1 MLEKMS
7 YQGSPFSA
15 VYGPDDFDL
24 DDDNE
29 EYMDDDRDVD
39 DPDESDE
46 DTEEASETDMGKS
59 EELTEIKEQV
69 YQDKLGNFKKQLQQL
84 NDGSHPEFIRK
95 LKRLESQY
103 HERLRLNIIHRDYLI
118 EWAERDYICEKK
130 AAGKEFEEKKID
142 LKENLLTDMEE
153 KRKMIESDRQTM
165 ELTGDS
171 TEVKP
176 VMTRKLR
183 RRPNDPVPE
192 KVEKRR
198 KPPPAQLNYLL
209 DEKEI
214 ENDLKAISRGKVVP
228 TVRKQVVIPH
238 YNNPVNIST
247 SHVPPSP
254 EANLVET
261 RIEDGK
267 LWYERRW
274 YHRGQ
279 PVYVEG
285 MEMSRFGANIAAI
298 GTEVIWVKK
307 VSDGSKV
314 RIYIS
319 QLSRGK
325 ISLKRRAS

>member
-7 YQGSPFSA
+7 YQGSPFSV
-15 VYGPDDFDL
+15 VYGPDDYDL

-29 EYMDDDRDVD
+29 HYMDDDRNVD

-46 DTEEASETDMGKS
+46 DTEEASEPEMGKS
-59 EELTEIKEQV
+59 EEMTEIKEQV
-69 YQDKLGNFKKQLQQL
+69 YQDKLGSLKKQLQQL

-103 HERLRLNIIHRDYLI
+103 QERLRLNIIHREYLI
-118 EWAERDYICEKK
+118 EWAERDYVAEKK
-130 AAGKEFEEKKID
+130 AACKEFEEKKID

-153 KRKMIESDRQTM
+153 KKKMIESDRQTM

-238 YNNPVNIST
+238 FNNPVNIST
-247 SHVPPSP
+247 SHVPPST

-307 VSDGSKV
+307 VSDGTKV
-314 RIYIS
+314 RICIS
-319 QLSRGK
+319 QLSRGRV
-325 ISLKRRAS
+325 SLKRRAS

>member
-1 MLEKMS
+1 
-7 YQGSPFSA
+7 
-15 VYGPDDFDL
+15 
-24 DDDNE
+24 
-29 EYMDDDRDVD
+29 
-39 DPDESDE
+39 
-46 DTEEASETDMGKS
+46 MGKS
-59 EELTEIKEQV
+59 EEMTEIKEQV
-69 YQDKLGNFKKQLQQL
+69 YQDKLGSLKKQLQQL

-103 HERLRLNIIHRDYLI
+103 QERLRLNIIHREYLI
-118 EWAERDYICEKK
+118 EWAERDYVAEKK
-130 AAGKEFEEKKID
+130 AACKEFEEKKID

-153 KRKMIESDRQTM
+153 KKKMIESDRQTM
-165 ELTGDS
+165 ELT
-171 TEVKP
+171 
-176 VMTRKLR
+176 
-183 RRPNDPVPE
+183 VPE

-238 YNNPVNIST
+238 FNNPVNIST
-247 SHVPPSP
+247 SHVPPST

-307 VSDGSKV
+307 VSDGTKV
-314 RIYIS
+314 RICIS
-319 QLSRGK
+319 QLSRGRV
-325 ISLKRRAS
+325 SLKRRAS

>member
-7 YQGSPFSA
+7 YQGSPFSV
-15 VYGPDDFDL
+15 VYGPDDYDL

-29 EYMDDDRDVD
+29 HYMDDDRNVD

-46 DTEEASETDMGKS
+46 DTEEASEPEMGKS
-59 EELTEIKEQV
+59 EEMTEIKEQV
-69 YQDKLGNFKKQLQQL
+69 YQDKLGSLKKQLQQL

-103 HERLRLNIIHRDYLI
+103 QERLRLNIIHREYLI
-118 EWAERDYICEKK
+118 EWAERDYVAEKK
-130 AAGKEFEEKKID
+130 AACKEFEEKKID

-153 KRKMIESDRQTM
+153 KKKMIESDRQTM

-228 TVRKQVVIPH
+228 TVRKQ
-238 YNNPVNIST
+238 
-247 SHVPPSP
+247 

-307 VSDGSKV
+307 VSDGTKV
-314 RIYIS
+314 RICIS
-319 QLSRGK
+319 QLSRGRV
-325 ISLKRRAS
+325 SLKRRAS